1 MFIQPARKPKKVL
14 LLGSGALKIG
24 EAGEFDYSGSQAI
37 KALKEEGVKVVL
49 INPNIATVQTS
60 ADMADEVYFLPVT
73 PEFIEQVIEREAV
86 DAILLAFGGQT
97 ALNAGLALHDAGVLE
112 RHNVRVL
119 GTPVETIRRTEDRA
133 LFAAAMDEIDVKI
146 ARSIA
151 CSTPDEV
158 RAAVA
163 KIGLPVMLR
172 GAFALGGLGSA
183 IVRDQDHLERMLEAL
198 FSQTTQVLVEES
210 LEGWK
215 EIEYE
220 VVMDAHGNGVTVC
233 NMENMDPM
241 GIHTGESIV
250 VAPSQTL
257 NNAEYHMLREVALRA
272 IRHLGVCGECNIQYA
287 LDPEG
292 DDYRVIEVNARLSR
306 SSALASKATGYPLAY
321 VAAKLALGHSLTD
334 LPNQIT
340 RCTSAFFE
348 PALDYVVVKV
358 PRWDLEKF
366 DRVER
371 TIGSSMKSVGE
382 VMAIGRDFLEALQ
395 KALRMVGV
403 GVQGLEG
410 ETMQRV
416 DLDEAVSVA
425 SPYRVFALA
434 NALRRGYSVE
444 QLHESSSIDPWF
456 LHQVARVVAMEGRVT
471 DAAWPL
477 STDLLED
484 LKCAGFS
491 DAQIGRLA
499 GHTEAEVRTLRWD
512 AGLHPIRRQI
522 DTLAAE
528 YPAETNYLYLSYDGR
543 EDEAPRPERER
554 VIVLG
559 SGVYRIGSS
568 VEFDWCCVS
577 ALQEARALGYE
588 TVLINYNPETVST
601 DFDICDRL
609 IFDEISLETVL
620 EICRR
625 ENPVGVI
632 VSVGGQVAN
641 NLAVGLAA
649 AGISIL
655 GTAADRI
662 DNAEDRH
669 RFSNLCDR
677 AGIDQPRWT
686 EYTGNQDLDRVAEQ
700 VGYPVLVRPSY
711 VLSGAAMRVVDDRE
725 HLQSFLERA
734 ALVSPDYPVVISHY
748 ETGAK
753 EIEIDAVADHGE
765 ILVWAISEHV
775 ENAGVHSGDATIV
788 LPPQKL
794 YLETVRRIKK
804 IARRMAGELEITG
817 PFNIQFLAR
826 DNHIKVIE
834 CNLRASRSIPFVSKA
849 TKVNYI
855 HLATRVMLGRKPDVG
870 ENRALDLDYVVVKA
884 AQFSFTRLPGAD
896 PTLGVE
902 MASTGEV
909 ACFGEDLDEA
919 LLKSLLSTGFRRPRT
934 GVLVAIGPDRE
945 KEAFVPYARHLQGMG
960 LNIHATSGTAR
971 VLDAA
976 GVPCSAVHKL
986 REKRSPSSVDVIRDG
1001 KVDLVINVPETFSD
1015 EEAYDGFAIRR
1026 TAVDHSVPLF
1036 TNTQLAR
1043 ALVMA
1048 LLRKTD
1054 ADLLPKPW
1062 SEYHP

>member
-1 MFIQPARKPKKVL
+1 MFIRPTWKPKKVL

-37 KALKEEGVKVVL
+37 KALKEEGVEVVL

-60 ADMADEVYFLPVT
+60 AGMADDVYFLPVT
-73 PEFIEQVIEREAV
+73 SAFIEQVIEREAV

-97 ALNAGLALHDAGVLE
+97 ALNAGLALHDSGVLE
-112 RHNVRVL
+112 EHGVRVL

-146 ARSIA
+146 ARSTA
-151 CSTPDEV
+151 CSTPGEV
-158 RAAVA
+158 RAAA
-163 KIGLPVMLR
+163 KEIGLPVMLR

-183 IVRDQDHLERMLEAL
+183 IVRDRDQLEGMLGTL
-198 FSQTTQVLVEES
+198 FSRTTQVLVEES

-233 NMENMDPM
+233 NMENMDPL

-287 LDPEG
+287 VDPEG
-292 DDYRVIEVNARLSR
+292 GDYRVIEVNARLSR

-321 VAAKLALGHSLTD
+321 VAARLALGHRLTD
-334 LPNQIT
+334 LPNLIT
-340 RCTSAFFE
+340 RRTSAFFE

-366 DRVER
+366 ARVER

-410 ETMQRV
+410 ETMERL
-416 DLDEAVSVA
+416 DLDEAISVA

-434 NALRRGYSVE
+434 CALRRGDSVE
-444 QLHESSSIDPWF
+444 KLHERSRIDPWF
-456 LHQVARVVAMEGRVT
+456 LHQVARVVAMEERISGS
-471 DAAWPL
+471 AWPL
-477 STDLLED
+477 SVDLLED
-484 LKCAGFS
+484 LKRAGFS

-499 GHTEAEVRTLRWD
+499 GRTEADVRALRWD
-512 AGLHPIRRQI
+512 LGFHPIRRQI

-528 YPAETNYLYLSYDGR
+528 YAAETNYMYLSYDGR
-543 EDEAPRPERER
+543 EDEAPPTERER
-554 VIVLG
+554 VLVLG

-577 ALQEARALGYE
+577 ALEEARALGYE
-588 TVLINYNPETVST
+588 TVLVNCNPETVST
-601 DFDICDRL
+601 DFDVCDRL

-625 ENPVGVI
+625 EEPVGVV

-649 AGISIL
+649 AGIPIL
-655 GTAADRI
+655 GTAAERI
-662 DNAEDRH
+662 DAAEDRH
-669 RFSNLCDR
+669 RFSSLCDR
-677 AGIDQPRWT
+677 AGIDQPAWT
-686 EYTGNQDLDRVAEQ
+686 EYTGTQDLDRVADQ

-725 HLQSFLERA
+725 HLERFLERA

-753 EIEIDAVADHGE
+753 EIEIDAVADRGE

-775 ENAGVHSGDATIV
+775 ENAGVHSGDATLV

-804 IARRMAGELEITG
+804 IARRLAEELEITG

-834 CNLRASRSIPFVSKA
+834 CNLRASRSVPFVSKA

-855 HLATRVMLGRKPDVG
+855 HLATRVMLGRKPDQA
-870 ENRALDLDYVVVKA
+870 ENRALDLDFVAVKA

-909 ACFGEDLDEA
+909 GCFGEDMDEA
-919 LLKSLLSTGFRRPRT
+919 LLKSLLSTGFRRPRA

-945 KEAFVPYARHLQGMG
+945 KEAFIPYARILHHMG
-960 LNIHATSGTAR
+960 LDLHATPGTAR
-971 VLDAA
+971 VLAAA
-976 GVPCSAVHKL
+976 GVPCAAVHKL
-986 REKRSPSSVDVIRDG
+986 REERSPSSVDVIRG
-1001 KVDLVINVPETFSD
+1001 GLADLVINVPETFSD
-1015 EEAYDGFAIRR
+1015 EEALDGFAIRR
-1026 TAVDHSVPLF
+1026 TAVDHGVPLF

-1048 LLRKTD
+1048 LHRKTD
-1054 ADLLPKPW
+1054 ADLPPKPW